1 MAVEKKSYIPSFP
14 KKRMLFVSK
23 SLFVNPFPQKKQG
36 FVHQLE
42 VVEVA
47 GRTILPMIPRVV
59 VTEGI
64 GNSGTI

>member
-1 MAVEKKSYIPSFP
+1 
-14 KKRMLFVSK
+14 MLFVSK